1 MSIRTERVA
10 GEVQQAI
17 ARLFQQDFADVSDGM
32 ITVTKVRMAPDLK
45 SGRVYLSILGGE
57 LPGTETLKRI
67 KAAAPQIRY
76 SLAKAINMKFSP
88 ELFYYIDDTAEEVS
102 SIEDI
107 FRKIRE
113 EAEARAP
120 KTDDPSE
127 TSSSETSSEEAKES
141 N

>member
-17 ARLFQQDFADVSDGM
+17 ARLFQQDFSDVSDGM

-57 LPGTETLKRI
+57 LPGAETLKRI

-76 SLAKAINMKFSP
+76 ALAKAINMKFSP
-88 ELFYYIDDTAEEVS
+88 ELFYYLDDTAEEVS
-102 SIEDI
+102 TIEDI

-113 EAEARAP
+113 EAEAKAP
-120 KTDDPSE
+120 KPEDQADE
-127 TSSSETSSEEAKES
+127 QANESSGEEKES

>member
-17 ARLFQQDFADVSDGM
+17 ARLFQQEFTDLSDGM

-45 SGRVYLSILGGE
+45 SGRIYISVLGGTV
-57 LPGTETLKRI
+57 PGEEVLKRI
-67 KAAAPQIRY
+67 KSAAPQIRY

-88 ELFYYIDDTAEEVS
+88 ELFYYLDDTQEEVS
-102 SIEDI
+102 NIEDI

-113 EAEARAP
+113 EAEGKAL
-120 KTDDPSE
+120 KNQDLGSTHD
-127 TSSSETSSEEAKES
+127 ES
-141 N
+141 QNN

>member
-17 ARLFQQDFADVSDGM
+17 ARLFQQDFSDVSDGM

-57 LPGTETLKRI
+57 LPGAETLKRI

-88 ELFYYIDDTAEEVS
+88 ELFYYLDDTAEEVS
-102 SIEDI
+102 TIEDI

-113 EAEARAP
+113 EAEAKAP
-120 KTDDPSE
+120 KPDAESE
-127 TSSSETSSEEAKES
+127 NTENQNEEKES
-141 N
+141 D

>member
-57 LPGTETLKRI
+57 MPGAETLKRI

-88 ELFYYIDDTAEEVS
+88 ELFYYLDDTAEEVS
-102 SIEDI
+102 TIEDI

-113 EAEARAP
+113 EAEAKAP
-120 KTDDPSE
+120 KPVDQSDEHTSE
-127 TSSSETSSEEAKES
+127 SSGEEKES

>member
-17 ARLFQQDFADVSDGM
+17 ARLFQQEFTDLSDGM

-45 SGRVYLSILGGE
+45 SGRIYISILGGTV
-57 LPGTETLKRI
+57 PGSEVLKRI
-67 KAAAPQIRY
+67 KASAPQIRY
-76 SLAKAINMKFSP
+76 ALAKAINMKFSP
-88 ELFYYIDDTAEEVS
+88 ELFYYLDDTAEEVS

-113 EAEARAP
+113 EQ
-120 KTDDPSE
+120 
-127 TSSSETSSEEAKES
+127 EAKNPKSDDEATDEEKA
-141 N
+141 

>member
-17 ARLFQQDFADVSDGM
+17 ARLFQQEFTDLSDGM

-45 SGRVYLSILGGE
+45 SGRVYLSVLGGTV
-57 LPGTETLKRI
+57 PGPEVLKRV

-76 SLAKAINMKFSP
+76 ALAKAINMKFSP
-88 ELFYYIDDTAEEVS
+88 ELFYYLDDTAEEVS
-102 SIEDI
+102 TIEDI

-113 EAEARAP
+113 EAEAKAP
-120 KTDDPSE
+120 KQDAEDEATQ
-127 TSSSETSSEEAKES
+127 EEKES
-141 N
+141 D